1 MAYQQIPL
9 DNSPNQSIDITLE
22 VDDVNINLSLF
33 IYYNAV
39 AGYWVMDIQKDGVDV
54 LVGVPFV
61 TGLNLLEQYAYL
73 GIGSTYLV
81 KAGET
86 DLDYPDDS
94 DGSLGTDF
102 VLVWGDTVV

>member
-1 MAYQQIPL
+1 MSYQQIPL
-9 DNSPNQSIDITLE
+9 DNSPNQSMDVTVE
-22 VDDVNINLSLF
+22 VDGANISLSLF
-33 IYYNAV
+33 IYYNTI

-54 LVGVPFV
+54 LVGVPLV
-61 TGLNLLEQYAYL
+61 TGLSLLEQYTYL
-73 GIGSTYLV
+73 GIGSAYLV

-94 DGSLGTDF
+94 DDSLGTDF